1 MLRNCHE
8 ASTELV
14 LTPEDNHWFPL
25 EPQMQRLTLNLM
37 LMLML
42 VAGLPTLAQVPAAV
56 VQPAA
61 VQELVAFLGPYPA
74 LDSDAGKADLAIV
87 LWYQQNRTAGEVK
100 LALGEVKLTLGA
112 YAPAAG
118 RPLDVAQFPKTVA
131 LVDRLAKD
139 IKVQTD
145 ALKKHFGRP
154 RPYMADARVQPAIE
168 REISPSYPSGHST
181 RGLAI
186 AMVLAELV
194 PQRREALLEQGR
206 QVGVHRVVGGV
217 HYPSDVTSGQR
228 LGARLGEA
236 WLAEPSNRLLLE
248 AVRAAEWTAVPKN

>member
-25 EPQMQRLTLNLM
+25 EPQMQRLTLNLI
-37 LMLML
+37 LML

-74 LDSDAGKADLAIV
+74 KDSDAGKADLAIV
-87 LWYQQNRTAGEVK
+87 LWCQQTRSAAEVK

-112 YAPAAG
+112 YAPAVG
-118 RPLDVAQFPKTVA
+118 KPLDPAQFPKTVA
-131 LVDRLAKD
+131 LVDGLAKG

-145 ALKKHFGRP
+145 ALKKHFARP
-154 RPYMADARVQPAIE
+154 RPYVADTRVQPAIE
-168 REISPSYPSGHST
+168 REPSPSYPSGHST

-186 AMVLAELV
+186 ALVLAELV
-194 PQRREALLEQGR
+194 PNRREALLEQGR

-217 HYPSDVTSGQR
+217 HYPTDVTAGQR

-236 WLAEPSNRLLLE
+236 WLAEPSNRVLLE
-248 AVRAAEWTAVPKN
+248 AVRAAEWATVPKN